1 VNLGVF
7 GGTFNPVHVAHLRVA
22 EEVRETLAL
31 PRILWIPAA
40 DPPHK
45 RESIAPATHRLE
57 MVRLATAANPCFEV
71 DDLELRRDGPSYTVD
86 TLRALGARHREA
98 RLWLVLGADAVE
110 EVGTWHQPEAL
121 FELANVAV
129 VTRPGEREAPL
140 ERRLPQRLM
149 ADFRPGPQG
158 LEHPSGHEVR
168 EIPVSQLAISASD
181 LRQRIARGASIRY
194 LVPEPVIDYI
204 QKHRLYREE
213 L

>member
-7 GGTFNPVHVAHLRVA
+7 GGTFNPVHVGHLRVA

-45 RESIAPATHRLE
+45 HESIAAAAHRLE
-57 MVRLATAANPCFEV
+57 MVRLATAPNPCFEV
-71 DDLELRRDGPSYTVD
+71 EDLELRRDGPSYTVD
-86 TLRALGARHREA
+86 TVRALRTRHREA
-98 RLWLVLGADAVE
+98 RLWLVLGADAVDE
-110 EVGTWHQPEAL
+110 IGTWHQPEVL
-121 FELANVAV
+121 FELASVAV
-129 VTRPGEREAPL
+129 VPRPGEQEAPL

-149 ADFRPGPQG
+149 APFRVGPRG

-168 EIPVSQLAISASD
+168 EIPVSQLSISASD
-181 LRQRIARGASIRY
+181 LRERIARGGSVRY
-194 LVPEPVIDYI
+194 LVPDPVIDYI

-213 L
+213 P